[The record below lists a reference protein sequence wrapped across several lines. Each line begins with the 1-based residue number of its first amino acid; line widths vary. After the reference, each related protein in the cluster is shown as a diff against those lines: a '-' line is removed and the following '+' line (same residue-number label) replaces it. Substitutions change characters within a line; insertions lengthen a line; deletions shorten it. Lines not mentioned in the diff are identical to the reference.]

1 MESRHTMATPRT
13 SFPRPKFLRRPRNA
27 ARRGVLALAG
37 AIGISAGIALVPQPA
52 SAAPD
57 RPSTSQE
64 AAALMAARAHDLE
77 IVTERFNEARDE
89 LATQQATA
97 RVAAATLAQAQAD
110 LGAAQGQVRGIAR
123 SAFTGEG
130 LNGFSAMMTSD
141 DADEFVDRMS
151 TLQMVAGHQN
161 EILDQVAAA
170 SQTAAQAQGDAA
182 QSAAAAQ
189 ATYDKV
195 AAQQADLQSQV
206 NQYQADFNRLS
217 ASAQRAALAQ
227 GGDDRASRAAREEPL
242 ASGPIVANS
251 AAAQIAVDTAMAQRG
266 RPYVW
271 AAA

>member
-97 RVAAATLAQAQAD
+97 RVAAATLAKAQAD
-110 LGAAQGQVRGIAR
+110 LGAAQAQVRGIAR

-130 LNGFSAMMTSD
+130 LNGFSALMISD

-151 TLQMVAGHQN
+151 TLEMVAGHQN
-161 EILDQVAAA
+161 EILGEVAVAN
-170 SQTAAQAQGDAA
+170 QTAAQAQATAA
-182 QSAAAAQ
+182 KAAADAQ
-189 ATYDKV
+189 ATFDTV
-195 AAQQADLQSQV
+195 STLQAGLQAQVDE
-206 NQYQADFNRLS
+206 YQADFDRLT
-217 ASAQRAALAQ
+217 AQEQRAAAELA
-227 GGDDRASRAAREEPL
+227 GHVDDRAS
-242 ASGPIVANS
+242 
-251 AAAQIAVDTAMAQRG
+251 
-266 RPYVW
+266 
-271 AAA
+271 

>member
-97 RVAAATLAQAQAD
+97 RRAAATLAQAQAALCAD
-110 LGAAQGQVRGIAR
+110 QAQVRGIAP
-123 SAFTGEG
+123 SAFTGEALTG
-130 LNGFSAMMTSD
+130 SSALMTCALSED
-141 DADEFVDRMS
+141 LVGRMS
-151 TLQMVAGHQN
+151 TLQLVAGHQN
-161 EILDQVAAA
+161 VIL
-170 SQTAAQAQGDAA
+170 
-182 QSAAAAQ
+182 
-189 ATYDKV
+189 
-195 AAQQADLQSQV
+195 
-206 NQYQADFNRLS
+206 
-217 ASAQRAALAQ
+217 
-227 GGDDRASRAAREEPL
+227 
-242 ASGPIVANS
+242 
-251 AAAQIAVDTAMAQRG
+251 
-266 RPYVW
+266 
-271 AAA
+271 